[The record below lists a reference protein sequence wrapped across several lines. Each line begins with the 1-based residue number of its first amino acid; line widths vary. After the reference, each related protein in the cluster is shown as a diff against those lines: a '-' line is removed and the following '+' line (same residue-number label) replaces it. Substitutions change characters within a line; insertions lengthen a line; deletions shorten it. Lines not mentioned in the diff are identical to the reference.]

1 MQHELLARVLE
12 TGLLK
17 NLTSI
22 IGIYPMGESS
32 KRELNNRQ
40 FSIVSMS
47 IPGAQT
53 SWAEASFEEREAIH
67 QKYRDY
73 THGMLWFLKTNPRV
87 PEPIR
92 DVTGRGA
99 NRHQQ
104 IGTLASLGCN
114 GAIGNIEPRPHFPDP
129 SLVDDVARV

>member
-1 MQHELLARVLE
+1 
-12 TGLLK
+12 
-17 NLTSI
+17 
-22 IGIYPMGESS
+22 MGESS

-73 THGMLWFLKTNPRV
+73 THGMLWFLKTNPPGARKYSR
-87 PEPIR
+87 R
-92 DVTGRGA
+92 DG
-99 NRHQQ
+99 NRILQ
-104 IGTLASLGCN
+104 
-114 GAIGNIEPRPHFPDP
+114 R
-129 SLVDDVARV
+129 